1 MIPTPGTALLPWL
14 ACALLL
20 LGLTPSPALAGR
32 PLLVD
37 DAGTNEAGAGHVESW
52 YARQAGNTRVWT
64 VAPAY
69 APWEGVELGAA
80 YAREVGASLRSHS
93 LQAKLR
99 LGSPAEDGGW
109 RHALVLGLSHVQR
122 QRGPGHYASLIASRE
137 LGPGQLHLNLG
148 ASRVPGGPTLGSLGL
163 AWEQALGPATGHVEA
178 LAQGGAK
185 PILNLGLRGPL
196 LPSLQ
201 LDGSLGRQDRQTLYS
216 LGLKLQ
222 F

>member
-1 MIPTPGTALLPWL
+1 MHRLPSFSPRPRQ
-14 ACALLL
+14 AALLL
-20 LGLTPSPALAGR
+20 LFATHAALAGR

-37 DAGTNEAGAGHVESW
+37 DAGTNEPGAGHVESW
-52 YARQAGNTRVWT
+52 YARQAGNGRVWT

-69 APWEGVELGAA
+69 APWQGVELGAA

-93 LQAKLR
+93 LQVKLQP
-99 LGSPAEDGGW
+99 GSSSADGGW
-109 RHALVLGLSHVQR
+109 RQALVLGLSHVQR
-122 QRGPGHYASLIASRE
+122 QHGPAHYLNLIASRE

-148 ASRVPGGPTLGSLGL
+148 ASRGPGGPTQGSLGL
-163 AWEQALGPATGHVEA
+163 AWEQTLGPATGHVEA

-185 PILNLGLRGPL
+185 PILNLGLRGQL
-196 LPSLQ
+196 LKDLQ
-201 LDGSLGRQDRQTLYS
+201 LDGSLGRQGRGTLCS